1 MPSGIILL
9 TLLWSYKQFQWLR
22 WWWYDCL

>member
-1 MPSGIILL
+1 MPSEIILL
-9 TLLWSYKQFQWLR
+9 TLLWSYKQLQWLR